1 MRMRGPSWIAIVS
14 LSAVGVVLFAE
25 PVAAQQEPKIKHRVM
40 QEPGD
45 VVDVLDAFDDDNG
58 DPYDFS
64 ASLTFQYLSKRARIL
79 REATLDEPGLTS
91 GGYTAQTQNVGRY
104 IETTSKLTPRIE
116 LGIFKDLAFFV
127 AVPIVLS
134 NSRRIDDLD
143 GTANNPA
150 VAVGGPGE
158 TLFTVPF
165 QAPDRSGVEHVALGL
180 NFSIFNQARDYTKPT
195 WVFGVEGRIS
205 AGEPMHAC
213 NASPKSDQQICAQP
227 GDINRDRI
235 YDGDSSFEAINAGDE
250 RDAGVTRGT
259 FGLRIHSVMSK
270 RIKYIEPYGG
280 FSAMIEFQQ
289 GESDYG
295 QSDLAGALVNHPPLI
310 GNVMLGMMIHPWENR
325 EKFSR
330 LSFDLRFEGEYHSE
344 GRDYAELFD
353 ALGSSDAASLRN
365 PKWARFTANTETCPD
380 PNNCPLSVVD
390 QGSQM
395 TYFTGLSVVEPYGSY
410 RTSGSVTW
418 RASEYIKLQAGVGL
432 RFEQA
437 HGISH
442 DQPCNP
448 DFDGGADEAGPCHAD
463 LPGNLVH
470 ISGQPNPAYRRTI
483 NAVGRRFY
491 VDESMTY
498 EVFAS
503 GVVLF

>member
-213 NASPKSDQQICAQP
+213 NASPKSDHQICAQP
-227 GDINRDRI
+227 GYINRDRI

-259 FGLRIHSVMSK
+259 FGLRIHSVMAK

-330 LSFDLRFEGEYHSE
+330 LSFDLRF
-344 GRDYAELFD
+344 
-353 ALGSSDAASLRN
+353 
-365 PKWARFTANTETCPD
+365 
-380 PNNCPLSVVD
+380 
-390 QGSQM
+390 
-395 TYFTGLSVVEPYGSY
+395 
-410 RTSGSVTW
+410 
-418 RASEYIKLQAGVGL
+418 
-432 RFEQA
+432 
-437 HGISH
+437 
-442 DQPCNP
+442 
-448 DFDGGADEAGPCHAD
+448 DG
-463 LPGNLVH
+463 
-470 ISGQPNPAYRRTI
+470 
-483 NAVGRRFY
+483 
-491 VDESMTY
+491 
-498 EVFAS
+498 
-503 GVVLF
+503 